1 MDDNKLS
8 ELESKTDTRLNGLD
22 TKVSLVKDDLHAAQ
36 IAILQSLGTINTGV
50 TLLGSKLDN
59 EIQTMKDFR
68 IDTNKE
74 MKGIKTKI
82 NVLEI
87 NQKLLIDQSVDNKD
101 IKKFL
106 RNALIGIFLSA
117 ATVLVAAFTIIKD
130 S

>member
-87 NQKLLIDQSVDNKD
+87 TQKLLIDQSVDNKD